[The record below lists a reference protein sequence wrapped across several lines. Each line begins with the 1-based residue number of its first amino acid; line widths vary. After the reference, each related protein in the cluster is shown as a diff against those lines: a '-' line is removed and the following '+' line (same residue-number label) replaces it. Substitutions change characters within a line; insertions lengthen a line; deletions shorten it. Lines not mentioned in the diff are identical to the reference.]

1 MTTVEVVRIV
11 VEAIGIL
18 TFIGGGVWY
27 LAKLAWRGLDKLDH
41 QTGEITALTSETK
54 ALKEHQASMN
64 GHLTEHTVIDDTRF
78 SGISERLSHIEG
90 RLGLPLRS
98 DIEEKK

>member
-18 TFIGGGVWY
+18 TFIGGGVWF

-41 QTGEITALTSETK
+41 QTGEII
-54 ALKEHQASMN
+54 ALKEGQALMN
-64 GHLTEHTVIDDTRF
+64 GHLAEHTIIDDTRF

-90 RLGLPLRS
+90 RLSLPLKGKA
-98 DIEEKK
+98 EE